1 MSHPALTQLRAL
13 RYFTEIPALEPQL
26 LDWLLLEDSMTKRF
40 EQQGKTV
47 SVTMIREG
55 FVEQNEIPEEL
66 PLLPKE
72 SRYWLR
78 EILLCADGEP
88 WLAGRTVVPVSTLS
102 GPELALQ
109 KLGKTPLGRYL
120 FTSSTLTRD
129 FIEIGRDAGLW
140 GRRSRLRLS
149 GKPLLLTELFLPG
162 VTVVLRGKNMEW
174 SLTQNKLLAFHRLMR
189 TDKPIGALLLL
200 WPTLWALW
208 VATPGVPQ
216 LWILAV
222 FVAGVWLM
230 RAAGCVV
237 NDYADRKFDG
247 HVKRTANRPLPSG
260 AVTEKEARTL
270 FVVLV
275 LISFLLVLTL
285 NTMTILLS
293 IAALALAW
301 VYPFMKR
308 YTHLPQVVLG
318 AAFGWSIP
326 MAFAAVSESVPLSC
340 WLMFL
345 ANILWAVA
353 YDTQYAMVDRDDDVK
368 IGIKSTAI
376 LFGQYDKLIIGIL
389 QIGVLALMAIIGELN
404 GLGWGY
410 YWSILV
416 AGALFVYQ
424 QKLIANRER
433 EACFKAFMNNNY
445 VGLVLFLGLAMS
457 YWHF

>member
-1 MSHPALTQLRAL
+1 MDR
-13 RYFTEIPALEPQL
+13 
-26 LDWLLLEDSMTKRF
+26 
-40 EQQGKTV
+40 
-47 SVTMIREG
+47 
-55 FVEQNEIPEEL
+55 
-66 PLLPKE
+66 
-72 SRYWLR
+72 
-78 EILLCADGEP
+78 
-88 WLAGRTVVPVSTLS
+88 
-102 GPELALQ
+102 
-109 KLGKTPLGRYL
+109 
-120 FTSSTLTRD
+120 
-129 FIEIGRDAGLW
+129 
-140 GRRSRLRLS
+140 
-149 GKPLLLTELFLPG
+149 
-162 VTVVLRGKNMEW
+162 
-174 SLTQNKLLAFHRLMR
+174 SLTQNKLLAYHRLMR

-208 VATPGVPQ
+208 VATPGLPP

-260 AVTEKEARTL
+260 DVTEKEARTL
-270 FVVLV
+270 FVVLI
-275 LISFLLVLTL
+275 LLSFLLVLTL

-293 IAALALAW
+293 VAALALAW

-353 YDTQYAMVDRDDDVK
+353 YDTQYAMVDRDDDLK

-376 LFGQYDKLIIGIL
+376 LFGRQDKLIIGIL
-389 QIGVLALMAIIGELN
+389 QVAVLGLMVGIGYLNQLNGAFYAAVAAAGVLFI
-404 GLGWGY
+404 
-410 YWSILV
+410 
-416 AGALFVYQ
+416 YQ

-433 EACFKAFMNNNY
+433 EACFKAFLNNNY
-445 VGLVLFLGLAMS
+445 VGLVLFLGLAVS
-457 YWHF
+457 YWA